1 MSKSLSYLL
10 AGMSLFFLL
19 PQLAC
24 QETAQKNPQA
34 QEKRDTVQLSQLY
47 FDKIKFK
54 YLTKELEGTIKT
66 ENLANDGFLGDAGLE
81 NVRIRYSKSYLN
93 PKEQSQEASVVIYEL
108 PSKED
113 LDLKEEDCARAAGA
127 TNCLSA
133 VTIDRFLILFFALD
147 FEPKSVSRKTF
158 EDFYVPKG
166 GKIIFQAQSAIDE
179 APY

>member
-1 MSKSLSYLL
+1 MSKGISYLL
-10 AGMSLFFLL
+10 LGMSLLFLL

-24 QETAQKNPQA
+24 QETTRKNLET
-34 QEKRDTVQLSQLY
+34 QEKRDTVMLSQLF
-47 FDKIKFK
+47 FDKVKFR
-54 YLTKELEGTIKT
+54 YLTKELEGAMNT

-81 NVRIRYSKSYLN
+81 KVRIRYSKSYLN
-93 PKEQSQEASVVIYEL
+93 PKDQSQEATVVVYEL

-113 LDLKEEDCARAAGA
+113 LDLKEEDCARAAKA

-147 FEPKSVSRKTF
+147 FEPKSVSRKIF

-166 GKIIFQAQSAIDE
+166 GRIIFQAQAAIDE
-179 APY
+179 VY